1 MQLRESL
8 KLFTRKIKDAVL
20 QKKRGRGIG
29 VKIFADYDEII
40 NLVRIHEVWKDDLRK
55 RR

>member
-29 VKIFADYDEII
+29 VKVFTDYNKIFILI
-40 NLVRIHEVWKDDLRK
+40 RIHEVWKDDLRK